1 MTKQVSNAHIE
12 RRNFIEL
19 AAKEYYADEIGP
31 PPPLNRDF
39 MKKDK
44 VETKRHRYVKRCSAI
59 AAAVFLVLL
68 AGATISMLT
77 SNDAAYGDKGILH
90 RLYQSVMGI
99 DTDQQDE
106 ESAGEYSDAFET
118 NSMDDIEKAIAFS
131 DGHLY
136 VPEYI
141 PAKYKLD
148 ILMIEKAGDDSMI
161 ASYTF
166 KKGKQLM
173 QITEM
178 YSTADDQISA
188 SGDGE
193 TIHLKDRIIFVKDD
207 GSGEK
212 VSVDVYMEDIVCTIG
227 GDISVEEAI
236 QVAKGLN
243 LQQ

>member
-44 VETKRHRYVKRCSAI
+44 VQTKRRRYLKRCSAI

-68 AGATISMLT
+68 AGATISMVT
-77 SNDAAYGDKGILH
+77 SNDTAYGDKGILH

-99 DTDQQDE
+99 GTDQQDE
-106 ESAGEYSDAFET
+106 ESAGEYSDSFET
-118 NSMDDIEKAIAFS
+118 NSMDDIDKAIAFS

-148 ILMIEKAGDDSMI
+148 ILTIEKAGDNSI
-161 ASYTF
+161 TVAYTF
-166 KKGKQLM
+166 KNGNQSL
-173 QITEM
+173 QIGEL
-178 YSTADDQISA
+178 YTAGDEQISA
-188 SGDGE
+188 SGKGE
-193 TIHLKDRIIFVKDD
+193 MIHLKDRVVYVKED
-207 GSGEK
+207 GTDEK
-212 VSVDVYMEDIVCTIG
+212 TSIDVYTEDAVCAIG
-227 GDISVEEAI
+227 GDISKNEAI
-236 QVAKGLN
+236 KIARNLN
-243 LQQ
+243 PQH